1 MSAHKQPEEKV
12 STVLDAREW
21 LAAKG
26 LAKPGTRGR
35 FSNAAK
41 EALAAAAKD
50 GLVFSTS
57 ATPTATVTV
66 TADNGEKV
74 TERREINIYA
84 PHPPARRSGTLVFV
98 NRKGKRVNVS
108 ATEAC
113 AHCSMSFGWCDCD
126 VPTFRVWQT
135 GELIRLEAAIA

>member
-1 MSAHKQPEEKV
+1 M

-21 LAAKG
+21 LASLTPP
-26 LAKPGTRGR
+26 LAIANTRGR

-50 GLVFSTS
+50 GIVFSTS

-66 TADNGEKV
+66 TVENGDKV

-84 PHPPARRSGTLVFV
+84 PHADPIRSGTLVFV
-98 NRKGKRVNVS
+98 DGKRKRFNAS

-113 AHCSMSFGWCDCD
+113 AHCSMSFGWCYCD
-126 VPTFRVWQT
+126 IPTFRVWQSDT
-135 GELIRLEAAIA
+135 ILRLESAIA